1 MDEYTLL
8 IFLALLFGAVF
19 MLSQSIAI
27 LTLGTTSKESR
38 KLKQRL
44 NNLANDQQPI
54 KQVSLVR
61 EKYLKHLSPIEMW
74 LESRPSMMRLAIIIE
89 RSGHKLL
96 AYRLIL
102 LSISL
107 GLFGA
112 GLAWILSR
120 HALIVVAVAFILAAL
135 PMLKLKH
142 DLNKRFAKF
151 EEQLPEALDVM
162 TRALRGGYPFNE
174 TLKLVATVMDK
185 PIASEFRIVFEEVNF
200 GIDLQWALRN
210 LVKRMPSMSLMAI
223 VTTILVQRETGG
235 NLAETFGNIS
245 KLIRERFKFE
255 RKILTLTA
263 EARISTLILSMI
275 PFGLFAFLSFTS
287 PDYIAIFT
295 QDPLGKKL
303 LLFGI
308 GLFIVGNLW
317 RRKLMLME
325 I

>member
-1 MDEYTLL
+1 
-8 IFLALLFGAVF
+8 
-19 MLSQSIAI
+19 
-27 LTLGTTSKESR
+27 
-38 KLKQRL
+38 
-44 NNLANDQQPI
+44 
-54 KQVSLVR
+54 
-61 EKYLKHLSPIEMW
+61 
-74 LESRPSMMRLAIIIE
+74 
-89 RSGHKLL
+89 
-96 AYRLIL
+96 
-102 LSISL
+102 
-107 GLFGA
+107 
-112 GLAWILSR
+112 
-120 HALIVVAVAFILAAL
+120 
-135 PMLKLKH
+135 
-142 DLNKRFAKF
+142 
-151 EEQLPEALDVM
+151 
-162 TRALRGGYPFNE
+162 
-174 TLKLVATVMDK
+174 MDK